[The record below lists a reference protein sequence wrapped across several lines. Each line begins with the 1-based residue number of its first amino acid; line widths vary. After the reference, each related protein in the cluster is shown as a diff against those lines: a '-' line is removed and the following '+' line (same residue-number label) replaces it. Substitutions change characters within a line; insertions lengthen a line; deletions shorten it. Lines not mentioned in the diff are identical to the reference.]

1 LISINNFSFF
11 ITNYYSITIN
21 LPSLS
26 NEGSLSHYLQQIKKF
41 PMLSQKEEISLARK
55 WIKKGDTAAA
65 HKLVTSHL
73 RLVARIAMG
82 YKGYGLPIT
91 ELISEGN
98 IGLMQAVKKYDPEK
112 GFRLSTY
119 AMWWI
124 RAAIQEY
131 VLKSWSLV
139 KIGTTAAQKKLFF
152 NLKKIKNQLT
162 SYNDGSLKPDQVKEI
177 AERLDVTEAEVSDME
192 GRMSGTDYSLNAV
205 VSDDGESEWQDW
217 LVDEDADQEVKLA
230 EREELSKRKNLLS
243 KAINILNDREQ
254 EIISARKL
262 SEIPKT
268 LEELSKTYK
277 ISRERVRQIEEKAFA
292 KLQLEMVSLAKESR
306 LISA

>member
-1 LISINNFSFF
+1 MNN
-11 ITNYYSITIN
+11 NIN

-65 HKLVTSHL
+65 HKLVTGHL

-82 YKGYGLPIT
+82 YKGYGLPTT

-230 EREELSKRKNLLS
+230 EREELSKRKTLLS

>member
-1 LISINNFSFF
+1 MNN
-11 ITNYYSITIN
+11 NMN

-55 WIKKGDTAAA
+55 WIKKGDTDAA

-205 VSDDGESEWQDW
+205 VSEDGESEWQDW

-230 EREELSKRKNLLS
+230 EREELSKRKSLLS
-243 KAINILNDREQ
+243 KAINILNEREQ
-254 EIISARKL
+254 NIISARKL
-262 SEIPKT
+262 SEVPKT

-292 KLQLEMVSLAKESR
+292 KLQLEMVNLAKETR

>member
-1 LISINNFSFF
+1 MNN
-11 ITNYYSITIN
+11 NIN

-230 EREELSKRKNLLS
+230 EREELLKRKNLLS

>member
-1 LISINNFSFF
+1 MNN
-11 ITNYYSITIN
+11 NLN

-26 NEGSLSHYLQQIKKF
+26 NEGSLTHYLQQIKKF

-55 WIKKGDTAAA
+55 WIKKGDTDAA

-139 KIGTTAAQKKLFF
+139 RIGTTAAQKKLFF
-152 NLKKIKNQLT
+152 NLKKLKNQLT

-205 VSDDGESEWQDW
+205 VSEDGVSEWQDW

-230 EREELSKRKNLLS
+230 EREELSKRKSLLS
-243 KAINILNDREQ
+243 KAINILNEREQ
-254 EIISARKL
+254 NIISARKL
-262 SEIPKT
+262 SEVPKT

-292 KLQLEMVSLAKESR
+292 KLQLEMVNLAKETR
-306 LISA
+306 LIPA

>member
-1 LISINNFSFF
+1 MSDNV
-11 ITNYYSITIN
+11 N

-26 NEGSLSHYLQQIKKF
+26 NEGSLTHYLQQIKKF
-41 PMLSQKEEISLARK
+41 PMLSQKEEMSLARK
-55 WIKKGDTAAA
+55 WINKGDTAAA

-139 KIGTTAAQKKLFF
+139 KIGTTAPQKKLFF

-192 GRMSGTDYSLNAV
+192 GRISGTDYSLNAV
-205 VSDDGESEWQDW
+205 VSEDGESEWQDW

-230 EREELSKRKNLLS
+230 EKEELSKRKNLLS
-243 KAINILNDREQ
+243 KAINILNEREQ
-254 EIISARKL
+254 EIIHSRKL
-262 SEIPKT
+262 SEVPKT
-268 LEELSKTYK
+268 LEELSKAYK

-292 KLQLEMVSLAKESR
+292 KLQLEMVNLAKETK

>member
-1 LISINNFSFF
+1 MSDNV
-11 ITNYYSITIN
+11 N

-26 NEGSLSHYLQQIKKF
+26 NEGSLTHYLQQIKKF

-55 WIKKGDTAAA
+55 WINKGDTAAA

-192 GRMSGTDYSLNAV
+192 GRISGTDYSLNAV

-230 EREELSKRKNLLS
+230 EKEELSKRKNLLS
-243 KAINILNDREQ
+243 KAINILNEREQ
-254 EIISARKL
+254 EIIHARKL
-262 SEIPKT
+262 SEVPKT
-268 LEELSKTYK
+268 LEELSKAYK

-292 KLQLEMVSLAKESR
+292 KLQLEMVNLAKETK

>member
-1 LISINNFSFF
+1 MNDNV
-11 ITNYYSITIN
+11 N

-162 SYNDGSLKPDQVKEI
+162 SYNDGSQKPEQVKEI

>member
-1 LISINNFSFF
+1 MNN
-11 ITNYYSITIN
+11 NVN

-26 NEGSLSHYLQQIKKF
+26 NEGSLTHYLQQIKKF
-41 PMLSQKEEISLARK
+41 PMLTQKEEISLARK

-205 VSDDGESEWQDW
+205 VSEDGQSEWQDW

-243 KAINILNDREQ
+243 KAINILNKREQ
-254 EIISARKL
+254 DIISSRKL
-262 SEIPKT
+262 SEVPKT
-268 LEELSKTYK
+268 LEELSKIYK

-292 KLQLEMVSLAKESR
+292 KLQLEMVSLAKETR
-306 LISA
+306 LITA

>member
-1 LISINNFSFF
+1 MNN
-11 ITNYYSITIN
+11 NVN

-26 NEGSLSHYLQQIKKF
+26 NEGSLTHYLQQIKKF
-41 PMLSQKEEISLARK
+41 PMLTQKEEISLARK

-205 VSDDGESEWQDW
+205 VSEDGQSEWQDW

-243 KAINILNDREQ
+243 KAINILNEREQ
-254 EIISARKL
+254 DIISSRKL
-262 SEIPKT
+262 SEVPKT
-268 LEELSKTYK
+268 LEELSKIYK

-292 KLQLEMVSLAKESR
+292 KLQLEMVSLAKETR
-306 LISA
+306 LITA

>member
-1 LISINNFSFF
+1 MSDNV
-11 ITNYYSITIN
+11 N

-26 NEGSLSHYLQQIKKF
+26 NEGSLTHYLQQIKKF
-41 PMLSQKEEISLARK
+41 PMLSQKEEMSLARK
-55 WIKKGDTAAA
+55 WINKGDTAAA

-162 SYNDGSLKPDQVKEI
+162 SYNDGSHKPDQVKEI

-192 GRMSGTDYSLNAV
+192 GRISGTDYSLNAV
-205 VSDDGESEWQDW
+205 VSEDGESEWQDW

-230 EREELSKRKNLLS
+230 EKEELSKRKNLLS
-243 KAINILNDREQ
+243 KAINILNEREQ
-254 EIISARKL
+254 EIIHARKL
-262 SEIPKT
+262 SEVPKT
-268 LEELSKTYK
+268 LEELSKAYK

-292 KLQLEMVSLAKESR
+292 KLQLEMVNLAKETK

>member
-1 LISINNFSFF
+1 MSDNV
-11 ITNYYSITIN
+11 N

-277 ISRERVRQIEEKAFA
+277 ISRERVRQIEEKAFE

>member
-1 LISINNFSFF
+1 MNNNIS
-11 ITNYYSITIN
+11 

-162 SYNDGSLKPDQVKEI
+162 SYSDGSLKPDQVKEI

-192 GRMSGTDYSLNAV
+192 GRISGTDYSLNTV

-217 LVDEDADQEVKLA
+217 LVDEDADQEIKLA

>member
-1 LISINNFSFF
+1 MSDNV
-11 ITNYYSITIN
+11 N

-41 PMLSQKEEISLARK
+41 PMLSQKEEMSLARK
-55 WIKKGDTAAA
+55 WINKGDTAAA

-192 GRMSGTDYSLNAV
+192 GRISGTDYSLNAV
-205 VSDDGESEWQDW
+205 VSEDGESEWQDW

-230 EREELSKRKNLLS
+230 EKEELSKRKNLLS
-243 KAINILNDREQ
+243 KAINILNEREQ
-254 EIISARKL
+254 EIIHARKL
-262 SEIPKT
+262 SEVPKT
-268 LEELSKTYK
+268 LEELSKAYK

-292 KLQLEMVSLAKESR
+292 KLQLEMVNLAKEAK

>member
-1 LISINNFSFF
+1 MSDNV
-11 ITNYYSITIN
+11 N

-26 NEGSLSHYLQQIKKF
+26 NEGSLTHYLQQIKKF
-41 PMLSQKEEISLARK
+41 PMLSQKEEMSLARK
-55 WIKKGDTAAA
+55 WINKGDTAAA

-192 GRMSGTDYSLNAV
+192 GRISGTDYSLNAV
-205 VSDDGESEWQDW
+205 VSEDGESEWQDW

-230 EREELSKRKNLLS
+230 EKEELSKRKNLLS
-243 KAINILNDREQ
+243 KAINILNEREQ
-254 EIISARKL
+254 EIIHARKL
-262 SEIPKT
+262 SEVPKT
-268 LEELSKTYK
+268 LEELSKAYK

-292 KLQLEMVSLAKESR
+292 KLQICLLYTSPSPRDKRQSR
-306 LISA
+306 MPSSA

>member
-1 LISINNFSFF
+1 MNN
-11 ITNYYSITIN
+11 NVN

-26 NEGSLSHYLQQIKKF
+26 NEGSLTHYLQQIKKF

-55 WIKKGDTAAA
+55 WIKKGDTDAA

-205 VSDDGESEWQDW
+205 VSEDGVSEWQDW
-217 LVDEDADQEVKLA
+217 LVEEDADQEVKLA
-230 EREELSKRKNLLS
+230 EREELSKRKSLLS
-243 KAINILNDREQ
+243 KAINILNEREQ
-254 EIISARKL
+254 NIISARKL
-262 SEIPKT
+262 SEVPKT

-292 KLQLEMVSLAKESR
+292 KLQLEMVNLAKETR
-306 LISA
+306 LIPA

>member
-1 LISINNFSFF
+1 
-11 ITNYYSITIN
+11 
-21 LPSLS
+21 
-26 NEGSLSHYLQQIKKF
+26 
-41 PMLSQKEEISLARK
+41 MLTQKEEISLARK

-205 VSDDGESEWQDW
+205 VSEDGQSEWQDW

-243 KAINILNDREQ
+243 KAINILNEREQ
-254 EIISARKL
+254 DIISSRKL
-262 SEIPKT
+262 SEVPKT
-268 LEELSKTYK
+268 LEELSKIYK

-292 KLQLEMVSLAKESR
+292 KLQLEMVSLAKEAR
-306 LISA
+306 LITA

>member
-1 LISINNFSFF
+1 MNDN
-11 ITNYYSITIN
+11 IN

-192 GRMSGTDYSLNAV
+192 GRISGTDYSLNAV

-230 EREELSKRKNLLS
+230 EREELSKRKHLLS

>member
-1 LISINNFSFF
+1 MNN
-11 ITNYYSITIN
+11 NVN

-26 NEGSLSHYLQQIKKF
+26 NEGSLTHYLQQIKKF
-41 PMLSQKEEISLARK
+41 PMLTHKEEISLARK
-55 WIKKGDTAAA
+55 WIKKGDTVAA

-205 VSDDGESEWQDW
+205 VSEDGQSEWQDW

-243 KAINILNDREQ
+243 KAINILNEREQ
-254 EIISARKL
+254 DIISSRKL
-262 SEIPKT
+262 SEVPKT
-268 LEELSKTYK
+268 LEELSKIYK

-292 KLQLEMVSLAKESR
+292 KLQLEMVSLAKETR
-306 LISA
+306 LITA

>member
-1 LISINNFSFF
+1 MNN
-11 ITNYYSITIN
+11 NVN

-26 NEGSLSHYLQQIKKF
+26 NEGSLTHYLQQIKKF

-55 WIKKGDTAAA
+55 WIKKGDTDAA

-152 NLKKIKNQLT
+152 NLKKLKNQLT

-205 VSDDGESEWQDW
+205 VSEDGVSEWQDW
-217 LVDEDADQEVKLA
+217 LVDEDADLEVKLA
-230 EREELSKRKNLLS
+230 EREELSKRKSLLS
-243 KAINILNDREQ
+243 KAINILNEREQ
-254 EIISARKL
+254 NIISARKL
-262 SEIPKT
+262 SEVPKT

-292 KLQLEMVSLAKESR
+292 KLQLEMVNLAKETR
-306 LISA
+306 LIPA

>member
-1 LISINNFSFF
+1 MTNNV
-11 ITNYYSITIN
+11 N

-41 PMLSQKEEISLARK
+41 PMLSQKEEVSLARK
-55 WIKKGDTAAA
+55 WISKGDTAAA

-82 YKGYGLPIT
+82 YRGYGLPIT

-152 NLKKIKNQLT
+152 NLKKIKNQLS
-162 SYNDGSLKPDQVKEI
+162 SYNEGSLKPDQVKEV
-177 AERLDVTEAEVSDME
+177 AERLNVTEAEVSDME
-192 GRMSGTDYSLNAV
+192 GRLSGTDYSLNTII
-205 VSDDGESEWQDW
+205 SEDGQTEWQDW

-230 EREELSKRKNLLS
+230 EKEEITKRRALLS
-243 KAINILNDREQ
+243 KAINILNKREQ
-254 EIISARKL
+254 DIITSRKL
-262 SEIPKT
+262 SEVPKT
-268 LEELSKTYK
+268 LEELSKDYK

-292 KLQLEMVSLAKESR
+292 KLQIEMINLAKETH

>member
-1 LISINNFSFF
+1 MNN
-11 ITNYYSITIN
+11 NVN

-26 NEGSLSHYLQQIKKF
+26 NEGSLTHYLQQIKKF
-41 PMLSQKEEISLARK
+41 PMLTQKEEISLARK

-162 SYNDGSLKPDQVKEI
+162 SYNDGSLKPDQIKEI

-205 VSDDGESEWQDW
+205 VSEDGQSEWQDW

-243 KAINILNDREQ
+243 KAINILNEREQ
-254 EIISARKL
+254 DIISSRKL
-262 SEIPKT
+262 SEVPKT
-268 LEELSKTYK
+268 LEELSKIYK

-292 KLQLEMVSLAKESR
+292 KLQLEMVSLAKETR
-306 LISA
+306 LITA

>member
-1 LISINNFSFF
+1 MQLPVLSSEGNLSI
-11 ITNYYSITIN
+11 
-21 LPSLS
+21 
-26 NEGSLSHYLQQIKKF
+26 YLQEIKKF
-41 PMLSQKEEISLARK
+41 PILTAEEEYMLAKRYKEH
-55 WIKKGDTAAA
+55 GDTEAA

>member
-1 LISINNFSFF
+1 MNN
-11 ITNYYSITIN
+11 NVN

-26 NEGSLSHYLQQIKKF
+26 NEGSLTHYLQQIKKF

-55 WIKKGDTAAA
+55 WIKKGDTDAA

-205 VSDDGESEWQDW
+205 VSEDGVSEWQDW

-230 EREELSKRKNLLS
+230 EREELSKRKSLLS
-243 KAINILNDREQ
+243 KAINILNEREQ
-254 EIISARKL
+254 NIISARKL
-262 SEIPKT
+262 SEVPKT

-292 KLQLEMVSLAKESR
+292 KLQLEMVNLAKETR
-306 LISA
+306 LIPA